1 MCPFVPLMLKQ
12 TQIGRAYE
20 QAYLK
25 PELIEAAARV
35 ADKAKAAQV
44 GGHAV
49 ALRWVMFHS
58 ILSSKH
64 GDAVIIGSSTV
75 QQLEDNLNAIEAG
88 PLSDD
93 LVEAMDNVWE
103 VVKDHAAPYHL

>member
-1 MCPFVPLMLKQ
+1 
-12 TQIGRAYE
+12 
-20 QAYLK
+20 
-25 PELIEAAARV
+25 
-35 ADKAKAAQV
+35 
-44 GGHAV
+44 
-49 ALRWVMFHS
+49 
-58 ILSSKH
+58 
-64 GDAVIIGSSTV
+64 V

>member
-1 MCPFVPLMLKQ
+1 M
-12 TQIGRAYE
+12 
-20 QAYLK
+20 YLK

-35 ADKAKAAQV
+35 SDKAQAAQV

-49 ALRWVMFHS
+49 ALRWVMYHS
-58 ILSSKH
+58 ILSGDH
-64 GDAVIIGSSTV
+64 GDSVIIGCSNV
-75 QQLEDNLNAIEAG
+75 QQLEDNLNAIDAG

-93 LVEAMDNVWE
+93 LAQAMNDVWD